1 MEGTE
6 LGRLQ
11 GSAILGA
18 LGSGRRESP
27 SVSCGR
33 HNHLF
38 LQVLGEGR
46 QEPRVLSVRFFFFQ
60 LVIKSPASPVQVQ
73 VLSTSVTQG

>member
-11 GSAILGA
+11 GSATLGA
-18 LGSGRRESP
+18 WEAAGGSHPAFGVLDIITVSARLGG
-27 SVSCGR
+27 
-33 HNHLF
+33 
-38 LQVLGEGR
+38 GR
-46 QEPRVLSVRFFFFQ
+46 QEPRVLSVCFFFFQ